1 MTSSVSQNSQ
11 TFDRRTRQLL
21 DEPVVPT
28 LLRMAIPN
36 ALVMF
41 SQMAIGLVE
50 VFFLARLGVD
60 VLAGVSLI
68 FPVLSLVGAVSQGAV
83 VGGIVTA
90 IARALGRGDCDRADR
105 LAWYAMA
112 IAAGLGRLTTLVVL
126 GLGPRFYVAMGARG
140 ESLSAALTYSHLV
153 FSGAVLIWAFN
164 LLLATVRGTGN
175 MMLPVVVVCGGAL
188 ILLPLSP
195 LLIFGFAPLPA
206 LGVAGAALAI
216 LLYYAVGSL
225 IFASYL
231 WGRYGVLRPAFLP
244 QRLEW
249 EPIREILRVGA
260 LSAIVSSTTSLTIAI
275 VTGFVGSAGVE
286 ALAGYGAG
294 ARLEFILV
302 PLSYGIGG
310 PAGIMIGTNVGAGQ
324 QARALKVAWATV
336 LMAGL
341 VTEAIGLAAFAWP
354 GAWIGAF
361 SDDPRVLATGS
372 TYLRTV
378 GPMFGFFGIGY
389 ALYCAGQGTDRM
401 EWPVAGACLRA
412 VLAVVGGAL
421 SIHFGAGPQWTFVAV
436 GVGMASF
443 GCLALPG
450 LIRKSGFGP
459 RTSPAHLTVAS
470 FPAE

>member
-1 MTSSVSQNSQ
+1 MTSSVSQNSE
-11 TFDRRTRQLL
+11 TFDRRTRQLF

-68 FPVLSLVGAVSQGAV
+68 FPVFSLVGAVSQGAV
-83 VGGIVTA
+83 GGGVVTA
-90 IARALGRGDCDRADR
+90 IARALGRGDRDRADR

-112 IAAGLGRLTTLVVL
+112 IAAGLGLLTTLVVL

-188 ILLPLSP
+188 ILLSLSP
-195 LLIFGFAPLPA
+195 LLIFGFTPLPA
-206 LGVAGAALAI
+206 LGVAGASLAI

-244 QRLEW
+244 PRLEW
-249 EPIREILRVGA
+249 EPIREILRGGA
-260 LSAIVSSTTSLTIAI
+260 LSAIVSSNTNLTIAI

-372 TYLRTV
+372 TYLRAV

-389 ALYCAGQGTDRM
+389 ALYCAGLGTGRM
-401 EWPVAGACLRA
+401 EWPVAACLRA
-412 VLAVVGGAL
+412 ALAVVGGAL
-421 SIHFGAGPQWTFVAV
+421 SIHFGAGPQWTFVVV

-450 LIRKSGFGP
+450 LIRKSASAPEP
-459 RTSPAHLTVAS
+459 RRHA
-470 FPAE
+470 